1 LELEVLSEEK
11 DSILVKLVGEDHTFC
26 NALRKVL
33 HEDESVVAASYAI
46 EHPLLEHPKFY
57 VKVKGGKS
65 PRRVLINAA
74 ERLGERCEELGKQLK
89 KALKKK

>member
-1 LELEVLSEEK
+1 MELEVLSEDK
-11 DSILVKLVGEDHTFC
+11 NSILFKLVGEDHTFC

-33 HEDESVVAASYAI
+33 HEDESVVAASYTI

-57 VKVKGGKS
+57 VKVKGKS
-65 PRRVLINAA
+65 PRRVLIAAA
-74 ERLGERCEELGKQLK
+74 ERLGERCEELSKQLK